1 MSEVIKSI
9 ILGIVQGLTEFLPV
23 SSSGHLEIAKYLL
36 ETDFTGEESLMMTV
50 VLHAATMFSTV
61 FVFRKEILD
70 IIKGLFTRSCN
81 DQKRF
86 AWFVVLSMIP
96 AGLIGYFF
104 ESELSALFD
113 GKVVFVAFMLM
124 VTAMLLLIAD
134 RAKNQQKPLNV
145 GRAFGVGIAQAIALL
160 PGVSRSGAT
169 ISGALLLGLDRK
181 QAAVFSFL
189 MVVPLIIGKI
199 SKDILDGTLAS
210 SEISVSVLSA
220 GFIAAFLSGVLACS
234 WMVKLVQKSQL
245 KYFGYYCIAL
255 AVFVLLHFYIF

>member
-9 ILGIVQGLTEFLPV
+9 ILGIIQGLTEFLPV

-36 ETDFTGEESLMMTV
+36 ETDFSGEESLMMTV
-50 VLHAATMFSTV
+50 VLHAATMLSTV

-124 VTAMLLLIAD
+124 VTALLLLIAD
-134 RAKNQQKPLNV
+134 RANNQQKPLNA

-245 KYFGYYCIAL
+245 KYFGYYCLAL

>member
-9 ILGIVQGLTEFLPV
+9 ILGIIQGLTEFLPV

-36 ETDFTGEESLMMTV
+36 ETDFSGEESLMMTV
-50 VLHAATMFSTV
+50 VLHAATMLSTV

-124 VTAMLLLIAD
+124 VTALLLLIAD
-134 RAKNQQKPLNV
+134 RAKNQQKPLNA

-181 QAAVFSFL
+181 LAAVFSFL

-234 WMVKLVQKSQL
+234 WMVKLVQKSKL
-245 KYFGYYCIAL
+245 KYFAYYCLAL
-255 AVFVLLHFYIF
+255 AVFVLLHFFIF

>member
-36 ETDFTGEESLMMTV
+36 ETDFSGEESLMMTV
-50 VLHAATMFSTV
+50 VLHAATMLSTV

-104 ESELSALFD
+104 ESGLSALFD
-113 GKVVFVAFMLM
+113 GQVVFVAFMLM
-124 VTAMLLLIAD
+124 VTALLLLIAD
-134 RAKNQQKPLNV
+134 RAKNLQKPLNS

-189 MVVPLIIGKI
+189 MVVPLIIGKV
-199 SKDILDGTLAS
+199 SKDIMDGTLAS

-234 WMVKLVQKSQL
+234 WMVRLVQKSQL
-245 KYFGYYCIAL
+245 KYFGYYCLAL